1 MTMEEKLFVIGAGG
15 HAQVVIDAILR
26 SGAKVHGIFD
36 DNINLLGKS
45 IFDVP
50 IIGRIEE
57 AKGYENGKFIVAIGD
72 NKVRMSIV
80 EKLGFSSNSFFT
92 VIHPSAILGK
102 DVEIGVGS
110 MILGGVVINT
120 GTIVGEHCIINT
132 SSSIDHHNKIF
143 NFVHIAPGTHT
154 GGNVEV
160 EEGAFVGIGASII
173 PGVKIGSWSTV
184 GAGSVVIDD
193 VSAYSTVVGVP
204 AKVIK
209 KEE

>member
-1 MTMEEKLFVIGAGG
+1 MEEKLFVIGAGG

-26 SGAKVHGIFD
+26 SGLKVHGIFD
-36 DNINLLGKS
+36 DNIKLLGKR
-45 IFDVP
+45 IFDIP
-50 IIGRIEE
+50 IIGMVEE
-57 AKGYENGKFIVAIGD
+57 AKSYGNGKFVVAIGD

-80 EKLGFSSNSFFT
+80 EKLGFSPNNFFT

-102 DVEIGVGS
+102 DVEVGAGS

-120 GTIVGEHCIINT
+120 GTTIGEHCIINT
-132 SSSIDHHNKIF
+132 SSSIDHHNKIS

-160 EEGAFVGIGASII
+160 EEGAFVGIGTSII
-173 PGVKIGSWSTV
+173 PGIRVGRWSIV

-193 VSAYSTVVGVP
+193 VLGYSTVVGVP
-204 AKVIK
+204 AKAIK
-209 KEE
+209 KEG